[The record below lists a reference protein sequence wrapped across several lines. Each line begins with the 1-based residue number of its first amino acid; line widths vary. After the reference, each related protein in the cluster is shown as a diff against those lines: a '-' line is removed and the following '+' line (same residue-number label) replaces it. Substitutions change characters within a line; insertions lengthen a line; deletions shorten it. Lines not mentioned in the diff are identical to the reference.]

1 MAVSSTE
8 KWKDL
13 FFFFFFSF
21 LTKFCLSSSQVL
33 HMAEL
38 LIPCPGKW
46 GRICKDVGHCLC
58 SSPRHWNLSARV
70 LHVSY
75 WSGNAALPPN
85 CLQYSTGQSYPVPR
99 SAAQGHSKPYLG
111 SQPVKQA
118 SVFRK
123 VTSVSVICAI
133 LGLTRSLWVSLF
145 PIPMKYVGSR
155 QKLCFWFCTPR
166 PCNVQVSST
175 WPYLCNCSEGKSC
188 YLGHNMEH
196 RQMKSLCILIK
207 LSWRGKKR

>member
-1 MAVSSTE
+1 MWVIASAPHPGIETFLPEYCTSATDLGMQHCHLIACST
-8 KWKDL
+8 
-13 FFFFFFSF
+13 
-21 LTKFCLSSSQVL
+21 
-33 HMAEL
+33 
-38 LIPCPGKW
+38 
-46 GRICKDVGHCLC
+46 
-58 SSPRHWNLSARV
+58 ARDK
-70 LHVSY
+70 
-75 WSGNAALPPN
+75 
-85 CLQYSTGQSYPVPR
+85 QSYPVPR

-123 VTSVSVICAI
+123 VTSVSVICVI
-133 LGLTRSLWVSLF
+133 LGLTQGLWVSLF

-166 PCNVQVSST
+166 PCNVQLSST
-175 WPYLCNCSEGKSC
+175 RPYLCNCSEGKGC

-196 RQMKSLCILIK
+196 RQMKSFCILIK